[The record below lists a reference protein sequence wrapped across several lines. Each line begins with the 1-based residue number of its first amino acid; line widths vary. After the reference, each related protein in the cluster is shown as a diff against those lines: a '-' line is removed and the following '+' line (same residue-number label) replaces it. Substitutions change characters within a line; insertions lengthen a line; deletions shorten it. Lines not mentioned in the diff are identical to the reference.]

1 MVKVYTGPKIQI
13 RDQSFANFSKSIGT
27 IKSFLK
33 AKGSITPSNGAPY
46 THTQDNLPKGGIPSL
61 VHSPFCFWEILL
73 TRMGNQTIR
82 HH

>member
-1 MVKVYTGPKIQI
+1 MGAIM
-13 RDQSFANFSKSIGT
+13 
-27 IKSFLK
+27 SFLK
-33 AKGSITPSNGAPY
+33 AKGSINPLHPSNGAPY
-46 THTQDNLPKGGIPSL
+46 THTQENLPKGGIPSL